1 MLENL
6 NNFAGFNLG
15 AVLFGLIF
23 SFVVIILMHY
33 VIWPVI
39 RISLIPIVS
48 FAEILIISIVKIKT
62 LFKKR
67 EQNIKERSGFQE
79 ESTDFINKIIDKID
93 YYIATF
99 IKNIIEWFSKK
110 PALRTFFL
118 IIIPFV
124 LLTHILEARDK
135 GLKIFRLD
143 PSVIE
148 NTIWDFCSAGF
159 VSIILTFILK
169 AFDYEFKK
177 AIPIAFFSIY
187 FISVIHYFF

>member
-15 AVLFGLIF
+15 AVLFALIF
-23 SFVVIILMHY
+23 SFLIIILMPY
-33 VIWPVI
+33 VIWPVV
-39 RISLIPIVS
+39 RVLLIPIVS
-48 FAEILIISIVKIKT
+48 FTEILIISIEKVKT

-67 EQNIKERSGFQE
+67 EQIIKERSSSQE

-99 IKNIIEWFSKK
+99 IKNVIEWFSKK
-110 PALRTFFL
+110 PGLRTFFF

-124 LLTHILEARDK
+124 LLTHILEAKDK
-135 GLKIFRLD
+135 GLNIFRLD

-148 NTIWDFCSAGF
+148 NTIWDICSAGF

-177 AIPIAFFSIY
+177 AIPIAFFTIY